1 MCSQCV
7 QISAFLKN
15 LQTFTRV
22 AARAGIKR
30 LCRLR
35 ITSALRAPG
44 PHFLPVQEAGIKRLC
59 RLRITGALRA
69 PGPHF
74 LPVQEAG
81 IKRLCRLRITGAL
94 RAPGPHFLPVQEMGE
109 RTRQGGTPWNPT
121 AADCFAKAAAASLDF
136 ETCIASAPNE
146 TVSSGL
152 METYC
157 APRLWAGC
165 KIRADHAINRCR

>member
-1 MCSQCV
+1 MEMCSQCV

-35 ITSALRAPG
+35 ITS
-44 PHFLPVQEAGIKRLC
+44 
-59 RLRITGALRA
+59 ALRA